1 MNGSCTTTANS
12 ETCESLDS
20 FPQAFHPTN
29 QRIFETQGSEPEC
42 PRSNSARHVVRTRL
56 PVVYNPDAPT
66 PTKWIAFLDELLFPE
81 DIPMFQEFVGYLL
94 LPTTLFGVMTTASR
108 RWNHKQFRIFWF
120 STPPSITSN
129 TPTTYTAWMV
139 VKYGGKGIR
148 LMIDAGVRSRN
159 GLQRTYDKNDPFTW
173 AENISKKLCTYVSSF
188 MCADKSRSSTTDP

>member
-42 PRSNSARHVVRTRL
+42 PRSNSAPHVVRTRL

-66 PTKWIAFLDELLFPE
+66 PTKWIAFLDELLYPE

-108 RWNHKQFRIFWF
+108 R
-120 STPPSITSN
+120 
-129 TPTTYTAWMV
+129 
-139 VKYGGKGIR
+139 
-148 LMIDAGVRSRN
+148 
-159 GLQRTYDKNDPFTW
+159 
-173 AENISKKLCTYVSSF
+173 
-188 MCADKSRSSTTDP
+188 